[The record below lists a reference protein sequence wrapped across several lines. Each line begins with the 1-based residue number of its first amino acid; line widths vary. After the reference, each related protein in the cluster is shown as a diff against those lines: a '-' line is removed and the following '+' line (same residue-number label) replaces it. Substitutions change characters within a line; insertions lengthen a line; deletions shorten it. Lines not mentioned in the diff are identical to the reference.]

1 MVWWW
6 SDGGGGAAG
15 RGGGAAAAQVWRRAK
30 RLEDGPID
38 LPLTRD
44 GLFSF
49 RGSQLLGFD
58 EGFFL
63 SCHKSALREVETVFF
78 ARFYTLCY
86 GVQAPLAGASPLSRR
101 TGGYNYLSIAVFVS
115 R

>member
-38 LPLTRD
+38 LPLT
-44 GLFSF
+44 
-49 RGSQLLGFD
+49 GS
-58 EGFFL
+58 FL
-63 SCHKSALREVETVFF
+63 SE
-78 ARFYTLCY
+78 AR
-86 GVQAPLAGASPLSRR
+86 
-101 TGGYNYLSIAVFVS
+101 NY
-115 R
+115 

>member
-38 LPLTRD
+38 LPPKMR
-44 GLFSF
+44 
-49 RGSQLLGFD
+49 
-58 EGFFL
+58 
-63 SCHKSALREVETVFF
+63 
-78 ARFYTLCY
+78 
-86 GVQAPLAGASPLSRR
+86 
-101 TGGYNYLSIAVFVS
+101 
-115 R
+115 

>member
-38 LPLTRD
+38 LPLTGSFLCGISAEISQRD
-44 GLFSF
+44 FCTL
-49 RGSQLLGFD
+49 
-58 EGFFL
+58 
-63 SCHKSALREVETVFF
+63 KSALM
-78 ARFYTLCY
+78 
-86 GVQAPLAGASPLSRR
+86 
-101 TGGYNYLSIAVFVS
+101 GG
-115 R
+115 